1 LTRFAVMFYVTSK
14 VIINLIL
21 DTKLHK
27 HKTSTKNDL
36 PIRETVYRYL
46 KSAVLAGDFDPGEK
60 LTEENLA
67 KRLKVSRTPV
77 REALHKLESEGLIK
91 PRKKRGFV
99 ASRDSKEEV
108 EELLELRAV
117 LEGYTL
123 RLISERISEETLEE
137 LHGLIEKAEDA
148 LRRNRIDEVFRW
160 NTRFHDRL
168 HELVWDRHRLHD
180 LIVNMRKYVLR
191 YRKDTL
197 QYPDGGKR
205 AVEGHRKILLAL
217 KLREPELCER
227 IMRDHIREAKEDALQ
242 TLFGKLQE

>member
-1 LTRFAVMFYVTSK
+1 MFYFTNAIVTNS
-14 VIINLIL
+14 IL
-21 DTKLHK
+21 DTKLRK
-27 HKTSTKNDL
+27 HKTSAKNSL
-36 PIRETVYRYL
+36 PVREKVYQRL
-46 KSAVLAGDFDPGEK
+46 KSAVLAGHFDPGER

-67 KRLKVSRTPV
+67 KKLKVSRTPV

-91 PRKKRGFV
+91 PRKKRGFI

-123 RLISERISEETLEE
+123 RLISEKISEETLEE
-137 LHGLIEKAEDA
+137 LHGLVGKAEDA

-160 NTRFHDRL
+160 NTQFHDRL
-168 HELVWDRHRLHD
+168 HELVWDRRRLHD

-205 AVEGHRKILLAL
+205 AIDGHRKILLAL
-217 KLREPELCER
+217 KLRDPELCER

-242 TLFGKLQE
+242 TLFGRLQE

>member
-1 LTRFAVMFYVTSK
+1 MFYFTNGV
-14 VIINLIL
+14 VINSVL
-21 DTKLHK
+21 DTKLRK
-27 HKTSTKNDL
+27 HKTSAKNGL
-36 PIRETVYRYL
+36 PVREKVYQHL
-46 KSAVLAGDFDPGEK
+46 KSAVLAGHFDPGER

-67 KRLKVSRTPV
+67 KKLKVSRTPV

-91 PRKKRGFV
+91 PRKKRGFI

-148 LRRNRIDEVFRW
+148 LGRNRIDEVFRW
-160 NTRFHDRL
+160 NTQFHDRL

-205 AVEGHRKILLAL
+205 AIEGHRKILLAL
-217 KLREPELCER
+217 RLRDPELCER

-242 TLFGKLQE
+242 TLFGKLQG

>member
-1 LTRFAVMFYVTSK
+1 M
-14 VIINLIL
+14 IL
-21 DTKLHK
+21 DTKLPK
-27 HKTSTKNDL
+27 RKIPTKQSL
-36 PIRETVYRYL
+36 PIREKVYQHL

-67 KRLKVSRTPV
+67 KELRVSRTPV

-91 PRKKRGFV
+91 PRKKRGFI

-108 EELLELRAV
+108 EELLELRAI

-123 RLISERISEETLEE
+123 RLISEKISEETLEE
-137 LHGLIEKAEDA
+137 LHGFVKKAEDA

-160 NTRFHDRL
+160 NTQFHDRL
-168 HELVWDRHRLHD
+168 HELVWDRRRLHD

-217 KLREPELCER
+217 KLRDPELCER
-227 IMRDHIREAKEDALQ
+227 IMRDHIREAKQDALQ
-242 TLFGKLQE
+242 TLFGRL

>member
-1 LTRFAVMFYVTSK
+1 MFYLTEGI
-14 VIINLIL
+14 VINSIL
-21 DTKLHK
+21 DTKLRK
-27 HKTSTKNDL
+27 QKTSTENGL
-36 PIRETVYRYL
+36 PVREKVYQHL
-46 KSAVLAGDFDPGEK
+46 KSVVLAGHFDPGER

-91 PRKKRGFV
+91 PRKKRGFI

-123 RLISERISEETLEE
+123 RLISEKISEETLEE
-137 LHGLIEKAEDA
+137 LHGLIGKAEDA
-148 LRRNRIDEVFRW
+148 LIRNRIDEVFRW
-160 NTRFHDRL
+160 NTQFHDRL
-168 HELVWDRHRLHD
+168 HELVRDRHRLHD
-180 LIVNMRKYVLR
+180 LIVNMRRYVLR

-205 AVEGHRKILLAL
+205 AIEGHRKILLAL
-217 KLREPELCER
+217 KLRDPELCER

-242 TLFGKLQE
+242 TLFGRLQE

>member
-1 LTRFAVMFYVTSK
+1 MFYVTKK
-14 VIINLIL
+14 VIIHLIL
-21 DTKLHK
+21 DTKLRR
-27 HKTSTKNDL
+27 HKTPTKSAL
-36 PIRETVYRYL
+36 PIREKVYQHL

-67 KRLKVSRTPV
+67 KELKVSRTPV

-91 PRKKRGFV
+91 PRKKRGFI

-117 LEGYTL
+117 LEGFTL
-123 RLISERISEETLEE
+123 RLISERISEEKLEE
-137 LHGLIEKAEDA
+137 LHGLIEKAEEA

-168 HELVWDRHRLHD
+168 HELVWDRPRLHD

-205 AVEGHRKILLAL
+205 AIEGHRKILLAL
-217 KLREPELCER
+217 KLRDSELCER

-242 TLFGKLQE
+242 TLFGRIQE